1 MMLGSPPKNWR
12 SLLRETRS
20 PASNGRLLQ
29 ALCVAVAVAILPFA
43 VYRGLQGQW
52 LIGAVD
58 TLLVLLLVLAVIYF
72 ERSARPERA
81 GWVLSPVYCIGALV
95 MYALQQGEHAFWLFP
110 AVAANFV
117 LLPLWA
123 ALGATLSILAVVA
136 VLNAMVLASSSLLAQ
151 ISLVVSLML
160 LATISMAFVL
170 EVSRSQQLLSR
181 LVTSDPLTGAGN
193 RRALDEALREAVERF
208 ARHGSP
214 CTLLMFDL
222 DHFKRVND
230 DCGHEAGDL
239 VLVRLARLV
248 DGRKRVTDHL
258 YRFGGEE
265 FVLLLPDTHL
275 ADGVGL
281 AEVLRGMLG
290 EQLTS
295 PVGPVTAS
303 FGCAQLR
310 PGESPVDWLA
320 RCDRA
325 MYHAKQQGRNR
336 VEADSHEP
344 RTAAA
349 TVLSGAAA
357 GAGRP

>member
-1 MMLGSPPKNWR
+1 MLPRSSPKHWR
-12 SLLRETRS
+12 GLLRETRS
-20 PASNGRLLQ
+20 PASNARLLQ

-52 LIGAVD
+52 LLGAID
-58 TLLVLLLVLAVIYF
+58 ALLVSLLILAVIYF
-72 ERSARPERA
+72 ERSARPELA
-81 GWVLSPVYCIGALV
+81 GWVLAPLYCIGALV
-95 MYALQQGEHAFWLFP
+95 MYALQQGAHAFWLFP
-110 AVAANFV
+110 SVAANFV

-123 ALGATLSILAVVA
+123 ALGATLLVLIALG
-136 VLNAMVLASSSLLAQ
+136 VLNALVLDSLSAMAQ
-151 ISLVVSLML
+151 ISLLVSLTL
-160 LATISMAFVL
+160 LASITMAFVL

-193 RRALDEALREAVERF
+193 RRALDEALREAAERF
-208 ARHGSP
+208 ARHGSA

-239 VLVRLARLV
+239 VLVRLTRLV
-248 DGRKRVTDHL
+248 DGRRRVTDHL

-265 FVLLLPDTHL
+265 FVLLLPDTQL
-275 ADGVGL
+275 AEGAAL
-281 AEVLRGMLG
+281 AEVLRRLLA

-303 FGCAQLR
+303 FGCAQLQT
-310 PGESPVDWLA
+310 GEAPVDWLA

-325 MYHAKQQGRNR
+325 MYLAKQQGRNR
-336 VEADSHEP
+336 VEVDSPATEA
-344 RTAAA
+344 RAASP
-349 TVLSGAAA
+349 LRDAA
-357 GAGRP
+357 GGAP